1 MRRILGRKYTIDK
14 EKWTV
19 VTSRQTEYPYYNEL
33 KNMEE
38 DSYVS
43 DGPGHGIINISTK
56 DRIVA
61 TLLNYFMDVPS
72 LVEENFTN
80 NQILTA
86 KGNQGAQ
93 VLK

>member
-1 MRRILGRKYTIDK
+1 M
-14 EKWTV
+14 
-19 VTSRQTEYPYYNEL
+19 
-33 KNMEE
+33 
-38 DSYVS
+38 S
-43 DGPGHGIINISTK
+43 DGPGHGIINMSTK

-72 LVEENFTN
+72 LVEVNFTN